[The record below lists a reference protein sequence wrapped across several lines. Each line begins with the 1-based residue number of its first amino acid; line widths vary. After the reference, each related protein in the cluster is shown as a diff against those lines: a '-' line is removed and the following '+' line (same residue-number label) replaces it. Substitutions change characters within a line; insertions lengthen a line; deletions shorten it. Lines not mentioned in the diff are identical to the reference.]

1 MTELTSIDKRDAL
14 RARIESAERR
24 NADRT
29 LADQARAAADTAI
42 DYTRANP
49 LTVIGGA
56 LAAGV
61 VIGLLTRPG
70 RRMATRAYHNAS
82 DAISD
87 ATTSVSRRARGL
99 TSGRKSRFSDLI
111 GDTAMAYVMSLLDE
125 ALDGARAAQDRAEA
139 LGDAAG
145 TQAKKLGHN
154 AADAAGSAADNTRA
168 LARKASTAAAGAV
181 RDLRRKTKL

>member
-1 MTELTSIDKRDAL
+1 MTELTPIDKRDAL
-14 RARIESAERR
+14 RARIEAAERR

-29 LADQARAAADTAI
+29 LADQARAAADVAI

-70 RRMATRAYHNAS
+70 RRIASRAYHNAS

-87 ATTSVSRRARGL
+87 ATTSVSRRARGI
-99 TSGRKSRFSDLI
+99 TSGRNSRFSDLI
-111 GDTAMAYVMSLLDE
+111 GDTAMAYVMKLLDE
-125 ALDGARAAQDRAEA
+125 AVDGARAAQDRAEA
-139 LGDAAG
+139 LGDVAG
-145 TQAKKLGHN
+145 TQARKLGHK
-154 AADAAGSAADNTRA
+154 AADAAGSTADSSRA
-168 LARKASTAAAGAV
+168 FARKASSTATAAM
-181 RDLRRKTKL
+181 RDLRRKANL

>member
-1 MTELTSIDKRDAL
+1 MTEQTPIDKRDSL
-14 RARIESAERR
+14 RARIEAAERR

-29 LADQARAAADTAI
+29 LADQARAAADAAV

-70 RRMATRAYHNAS
+70 RRMASRAYHNVS
-82 DAISD
+82 ETISD
-87 ATTSVSRRARGL
+87 ASSSVSRRARGL
-99 TSGRKSRFSDLI
+99 TSRSPSRFSDLI
-111 GDTAMAYVMSLLDE
+111 GDTAMAYIVKLLDDAVE
-125 ALDGARAAQDRAEA
+125 GARAAQDRAEA

-145 TQAKKLGHN
+145 TQARKLGHK
-154 AADAAGSAADNTRA
+154 AADAAGSTADSSRA
-168 LARKASTAAAGAV
+168 FARKASSAAADAV
-181 RDLRRKTKL
+181 RDLRRKANL